1 LLTRLRSAV
10 SRVVEP
16 VARFMA
22 SAGFSP
28 NHVTLLS
35 LLLTLVAFTSLYFYR
50 NPLLYAIALFLAGLM
65 DVVDGA
71 MARLYGKSTKLGAF
85 LDSTLDRVS
94 DFLAILPL
102 TRLNFSGEAVATL
115 IALSMLISYA
125 RARGEALGLK
135 FEGVGLIER
144 AERLLLLIS
153 IAVASVFS
161 TYAALALFYALIA
174 LSAATLAHRVI
185 YAVVELRKS

>member
-1 LLTRLRSAV
+1 LLTRLRRAV

-35 LLLTLVAFTSLYFYR
+35 LLLSLAAFTSLYFYR
-50 NPLLYAIALFLAGLM
+50 NPLLYAAMLLLAGLM
-65 DVVDGA
+65 DVVDGT
-71 MARLYGKSTKLGAF
+71 MARLYGRTTKLGAF

-102 TRLNFSGEAVATL
+102 TRLNFSGEAVAAL
-115 IALSMLISYA
+115 IAVSMLISYA
-125 RARGEALGLK
+125 RARGEALGLR
-135 FEGVGLIER
+135 FESVGLIER

-161 TYAALALFYALIA
+161 THAALVLFYVLIA
-174 LSAATLAHRVI
+174 LSVATLVHRVL
-185 YAVVELRKS
+185 YAVVELGKS